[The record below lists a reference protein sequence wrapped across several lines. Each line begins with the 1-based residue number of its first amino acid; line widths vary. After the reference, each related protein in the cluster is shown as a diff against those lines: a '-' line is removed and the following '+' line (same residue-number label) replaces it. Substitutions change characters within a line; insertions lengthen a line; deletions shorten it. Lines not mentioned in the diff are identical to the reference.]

1 MIDDYDSSE
10 GRWPGLGAF
19 LVVGGPGLGRR
30 RETGIRGRVFG
41 LRLEGLEKLCI
52 QGIEGW
58 LNVE

>member
-1 MIDDYDSSE
+1 MAWAWGVSC
-10 GRWPGLGAF
+10 GWGA
-19 LVVGGPGLGRR
+19 GLGRR